1 MVSCKQSRRFLES
14 IGNNFLVRV
23 LVRPIQGEVLLDTM
37 ITHVEETVKEG
48 CSNNALVKFVTL
60 RNAGLGKIRVRTL
73 KFRRV
78 IFRLINKLL
87 DEISLGNCPQG
98 SRNRTFL
105 TAF

>member
-1 MVSCKQSRRFLES
+1 MNV
-14 IGNNFLVRV
+14 
-23 LVRPIQGEVLLDTM
+23 
-37 ITHVEETVKEG
+37 
-48 CSNNALVKFVTL
+48 
-60 RNAGLGKIRVRTL
+60 GLAKRRVRTL